1 MACEKWI
8 DVYWEMEK
16 MEGQGRVNQPILF
29 DGFFLLRQRNL
40 TIVLVLISASRE
52 RKKKSFLSFVSFL
65 SLFFKYLLGL
75 CNQSICCIVI
85 CSLPLPPNGTLLQ
98 ETSIYSVWTSLNY
111 EAGSLRV
118 EVYSFT

>member
-52 RKKKSFLSFVSFL
+52 RKKKSFLSFVSFF
-65 SLFFKYLLGL
+65 SLFFVYLLEL

-85 CSLPLPPNGTLLQ
+85 CSLPLFPQWNFATRDFYLQ
-98 ETSIYSVWTSLNY
+98 CVDVLK
-111 EAGSLRV
+111 L
-118 EVYSFT
+118 